1 MRFRKTNE
9 GETVVYKCYA
19 CGREIERPG
28 ELCPYCRFP
37 VISTLHGDQVEEQQ
51 ILEFVKEYREAN
63 PQFFPD
69 EHAADDKAAD
79 DVRKKAAQ
87 SVANAAVKLASE
99 QAQTKPVKEQKP
111 VKNTTAAAPAPSA
124 VKTDEAAEWR
134 KKYEDL
140 RKEYQRV
147 NAANAAGTA
156 KAADTVKTAKTVSS
170 VQAADAAAPAVPK
183 AAAEV
188 NVCRVIAVI
197 CFGVLLIQ
205 RFTNSLDVYKQL
217 SEYGM
222 TITGIISILRYSIYT
237 IAPAA
242 LYLVAA
248 ISGKSRIL
256 KLACFATVIIN
267 VITIIR
273 QYTAGSG
280 GYPTMYINQQIIFTI
295 GQVLFLLFALR
306 DKFTAGGILAGIFS
320 LYAYIYILR
329 ETNAGFPGIL
339 SLLTG
344 GLCGTLCYICIGIAF
359 KKLSAAKKNKQE

>member
-1 MRFRKTNE
+1 M
-9 GETVVYKCYA
+9 YKCYA

-37 VISTLHGDQVEEQQ
+37 VISTLHGDQVEEQR

-156 KAADTVKTAKTVSS
+156 KAA
-170 VQAADAAAPAVPK
+170 
-183 AAAEV
+183 AEV

-222 TITGIISILRYSIYT
+222 TITGIISILRYSIST
-237 IAPAA
+237 LAPAA

-339 SLLTG
+339 SLLTR